1 MANAVKIKWNG
12 DKVLS
17 KLDKTVERKMAL
29 IGEVVR
35 AEAVKSVSMPTSTLG
50 PSSPG
55 DPPHIDTGKLRQSIF
70 RKMISSTEVI
80 VGTPLRYGYWLELG
94 TAKMA
99 ARPFLRPAL
108 YNSLQKIRRIWGGDS
123 SVDSDVETK

>member
-1 MANAVKIKWNG
+1 MANAFSIKWHG
-12 DKVLS
+12 DKVLA

-70 RKMISSTEVI
+70 RKMIDSQTVI
-80 VGTPLRYGYWLELG
+80 VGSSLKYAFYLELG

-108 YNSLQKIRRIWGGDS
+108 YNSLQKIRRIWGGDDA
-123 SVDSDVETK
+123 VDSDVET